1 MNAIVSWATALTSPK
16 QSQKIKRVG
25 LFLLVITA
33 AGLTVAGYWNSAR
46 TAPSPALLAERVA
59 VKRPM
64 PHPPEPGINLEAIEI
79 GQTLLPTTAIQV
91 SSPAAT
97 DPLLIGHSK
106 KLADLDAVVSQV
118 KGDITGMASRLDAFQ
133 TELQGIKQ
141 QHLAQHPL
149 VLPKATHPRRHG
161 KENAVQHRPPR
172 QRTKANTHA
181 GSKPTTPSTPALQIV
196 AVNNWGTESRIIVR
210 EQNSGHYRQLRI
222 GDPLSNGTIISMNA
236 HQITIKNAN
245 GLATVDLSKGR
256 P

>member
-1 MNAIVSWATALTSPK
+1 MTAIVNWATTLTSPK

-25 LFLLVITA
+25 LFLLVITLT
-33 AGLTVAGYWNSAR
+33 GLAVAGYWNSAR
-46 TAPSPALLAERVA
+46 NAPSPTLLAERVE
-59 VKRPM
+59 VKRSI
-64 PHPPEPGINLEAIEI
+64 PHAPEPGINREAIEI
-79 GQTLLPTTAIQV
+79 GQPLLPTTAIQV
-91 SSPAAT
+91 SRPAT
-97 DPLLIGHSK
+97 PDPLLIEHSK

-141 QHLAQHPL
+141 QLAQHPT
-149 VLPKATHPRRHG
+149 VLPKATHPRQHG
-161 KENAVQHRPPR
+161 KENAVQNRQHR
-172 QRTKANTHA
+172 QRTKVNTHA

-222 GDPLSNGTIISMNA
+222 GDPLSNGTIVSMNA
-236 HQITIKNAN
+236 HQITIQNAH
-245 GLATVDLSKGR
+245 GLAIVDLNKGR